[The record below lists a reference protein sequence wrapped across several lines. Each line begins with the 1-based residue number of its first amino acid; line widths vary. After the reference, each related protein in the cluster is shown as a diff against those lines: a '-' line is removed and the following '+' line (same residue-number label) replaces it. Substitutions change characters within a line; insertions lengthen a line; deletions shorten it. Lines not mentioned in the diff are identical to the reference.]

1 MIIQK
6 SIRQMK
12 KEAWTLIAILY
23 LSSISLLML
32 TVNVLPKTGLNS
44 FYIIGGGLMA
54 LTSLLSWKEAYKLV
68 NCINE
73 AKGTNYSIT
82 VKL

>member
-1 MIIQK
+1 MDVNSDIIFIK
-6 SIRQMK
+6 Y
-12 KEAWTLIAILY
+12 LITHANSECI
-23 LSSISLLML
+23 
-32 TVNVLPKTGLNS
+32 TKTGLNS

-73 AKGTNYSIT
+73 AKGT
-82 VKL
+82 KKPE

>member
-1 MIIQK
+1 
-6 SIRQMK
+6 MK

-68 NCINE
+68 NRINE
-73 AKGTNYSIT
+73 AKGT
-82 VKL
+82 KKPD

>member
-1 MIIQK
+1 
-6 SIRQMK
+6 
-12 KEAWTLIAILY
+12 TLIAILY
-23 LSSISLLML
+23 LSSISLLIL
-32 TVNVLPKTGLNS
+32 TVNVLPKTGLDS

-73 AKGTNYSIT
+73 AKGT
-82 VKL
+82 KKPD

>member
-6 SIRQMK
+6 SVRQMK

-32 TVNVLPKTGLNS
+32 TVNVLPKTGVDS
-44 FYIIGGGLMA
+44 FYIIGGGLMV

-73 AKGTNYSIT
+73 AKGT
-82 VKL
+82 KKPE

>member
-1 MIIQK
+1 MTIQK

-32 TVNVLPKTGLNS
+32 TVNVLPKTGLDS

-54 LTSLLSWKEAYKLV
+54 FIL
-68 NCINE
+68 
-73 AKGTNYSIT
+73 
-82 VKL
+82 

>member
-32 TVNVLPKTGLNS
+32 TVNVLPKTGVDS

-73 AKGTNYSIT
+73 AKGT
-82 VKL
+82 KKPE

>member
-44 FYIIGGGLMA
+44 FYIIGCGLMA

-73 AKGTNYSIT
+73 ANGT
-82 VKL
+82 KKPE

>member
-23 LSSISLLML
+23 LSSISLLIL
-32 TVNVLPKTGLNS
+32 TVNVLPKTGLDS
-44 FYIIGGGLMA
+44 FYIIGSGLMA

-68 NCINE
+68 NRINE
-73 AKGTNYSIT
+73 AKGT
-82 VKL
+82 KKPD

>member
-1 MIIQK
+1 N
-6 SIRQMK
+6 
-12 KEAWTLIAILY
+12 
-23 LSSISLLML
+23 ISLLML

-73 AKGTNYSIT
+73 AKGT
-82 VKL
+82 KKPE

>member
-6 SIRQMK
+6 SVRQMK

-32 TVNVLPKTGLNS
+32 TVNVLPKTGVDS
-44 FYIIGGGLMA
+44 FYIIGVGLMA

-73 AKGTNYSIT
+73 AKGT
-82 VKL
+82 KKPD

>member
-1 MIIQK
+1 
-6 SIRQMK
+6 
-12 KEAWTLIAILY
+12 

-73 AKGTNYSIT
+73 AKGT
-82 VKL
+82 KKPE

>member
-6 SIRQMK
+6 NIRQMK

-44 FYIIGGGLMA
+44 FYIIGGGLMD

-68 NCINE
+68 NRINE
-73 AKGTNYSIT
+73 AKGT
-82 VKL
+82 KKPD

>member
-73 AKGTNYSIT
+73 AKGTKSLN
-82 VKL
+82 K

>member
-1 MIIQK
+1 MTIQK

-32 TVNVLPKTGLNS
+32 TVNVLPKTGVDS

-73 AKGTNYSIT
+73 AFQKKSP
-82 VKL
+82 

>member
-1 MIIQK
+1 
-6 SIRQMK
+6 
-12 KEAWTLIAILY
+12 Y

-32 TVNVLPKTGLNS
+32 TVNVLPKTGVDS

-73 AKGTNYSIT
+73 AKGT
-82 VKL
+82 KKPD